1 MGRLSISFRDP
12 KSARFLVGAS
22 SSSNATARYPPE
34 PNFEAVTVVL
44 LRGGT
49 GVRLRARRMG
59 AGLIPNHVPVSF
71 FPFSPYYGYHPHV
84 DPEAS
89 GCRDGSG
96 GHLGG
101 WLIP

>member
-59 AGLIPNHVPVSF
+59 AGLIPIMCQFLSF
-71 FPFSPYYGYHPHV
+71 PSALTM
-84 DPEAS
+84 DI
-89 GCRDGSG
+89 
-96 GHLGG
+96 
-101 WLIP
+101 IPTSILRLVVAEMGQVVI